1 MSEAIAIAL
10 IGVFGSVA
18 AAVIIGL
25 GPRQDQLDY
34 ERKGQ
39 HGCEQPTARFGE
51 NPSSPTQHRERRLWS
66 GTDIGLNRRYG
77 LGWPNR
83 GAPLQPVTVNL
94 AS

>member
-39 HGCEQPTARFGE
+39 HGCEQPTARFG
-51 NPSSPTQHRERRLWS
+51 
-66 GTDIGLNRRYG
+66 
-77 LGWPNR
+77 
-83 GAPLQPVTVNL
+83 
-94 AS
+94 